1 MFENLTRAQYE
12 TLLRQD
18 FATFAARCFQD
29 LNPQTE
35 LAMNWHLEV
44 IAAKLT
50 AVREGKIRRL
60 IINLPPRHLKSL
72 MASIAF
78 PAWCLGHDPSA
89 QILCV
94 SYAQDLSDKLARDC
108 RSIMLSPWYR
118 QIFPTRLAPHRQA
131 VQEFITTRQG
141 YRLATSTGG
150 VLTGRGADIILID
163 DPLKP
168 EEALSEAQRKA
179 ANEWYDHTLYS
190 RLNDKRHGA
199 IVIIMQRLHEDDLVG
214 HVLAQEGWEVL
225 SFPGI
230 AEADEVHRIETIWG
244 AQCFRRR
251 QGEALH
257 PDREPLET
265 LDRIRRTIGEYNFAG
280 QYQQS
285 PAPLGGGLVKAE
297 SFKRYGEKDR
307 PERFDRIVQSWDTA
321 NKATELSD
329 FSVCTTWGVRGK
341 DLFLLGLFRR
351 RLEYPA
357 LKRAVRE
364 LQSLFG
370 ANEVLIEDKASGTQ
384 LIQELI
390 TDGCYGV
397 TPYQPT
403 CDKIMRL
410 NAQTAMIE
418 TFVYIPEAAPWLAE
432 YLHELMVFPN
442 GKHDDQVDSTAQFLD
457 WFKKPYPGQALLEF
471 YGMRRA
477 ERRQNPE
484 NPERYRVR
492 LQAPSG
498 MGSVQTFSGR
508 HINVSPDGTIEMS
521 ADDAQYLIREGWTKL
536 AEWTRDEA
544 A

>member
-1 MFENLTRAQYE
+1 MKNLTRAQYA
-12 TLLRQD
+12 TVLRQD
-18 FATFAARCFQD
+18 FATFAARCFYA
-29 LNPQTE
+29 LNPQAE
-35 LAMNWHLEV
+35 LAMNWHLQV

-78 PAWCLGHDPSA
+78 PAYCLGHDPSA

-94 SYAQDLSDKLARDC
+94 SYAQDLADKLARDC
-108 RSIMLSPWYR
+108 RSIMMSPWYR

-168 EEALSEAQRKA
+168 EEALSAAQRKS
-179 ANEWYDHTLYS
+179 ANDWFDHTLYS

-199 IVIIMQRLHEDDLVG
+199 IVIIMQRLHEDDLIG
-214 HVLAQEGWEVL
+214 HVLAQEPWELVR
-225 SFPGI
+225 FPAI
-230 AEADEVHRIETIWG
+230 AETDEVHRIDTIWG
-244 AQCFRRR
+244 PRTFTRRP
-251 QGEALH
+251 GEALH
-257 PDREPLET
+257 PDREPLDT

-297 SFKRYGEKDR
+297 WFKRYRPNEL

-341 DLFLLGLFRR
+341 DLFLLSVFRR

-364 LQSLFG
+364 LQGMFN
-370 ANEVLIEDKASGTQ
+370 ADVVLIEDKASGTQ

-390 TDGCYGV
+390 AEGCHAAQR
-397 TPYQPT
+397 YQPT
-403 CDKIMRL
+403 TDKIMRL
-410 NAQTAMIE
+410 NSQTGMIE
-418 TFVYIPEAAPWLAE
+418 NGFVYIPEAAPWLAE
-432 YLHELMVFPN
+432 YLHEMTVFPN

-457 WFKKPYPGQALLEF
+457 WFKRPFPSQGSFEL
-471 YGMRRA
+471 MRMQA
-477 ERRQNPE
+477 ERLQNPE
-484 NPERYRVR
+484 RFYVR
-492 LQAPSG
+492 LKAPPGISA
-498 MGSVQTFSGR
+498 VQTRSGR
-508 HINVSPDGTIEMS
+508 HINVSPDGTVEMS
-521 ADDAQYLIREGWTKL
+521 AEDAQYLIRDGWIKL